1 MTGSVFGPA
10 GLLLDGC
17 GPGLGERK
25 GKSGV
30 MGDNNLLLIERTE
43 LPLTQKW
50 NAWKRPAAGANRAND
65 GLQGQ
70 VCASTPRLQVQ
81 HSGALDTIYTVVG
94 ATTCSHQ
101 FHHDTLPPCANAE
114 YHCTI
119 HTILFPNTLLSRLH
133 LLSFI
138 ISSHLLWTL
147 WAWLVVSKIGTFF
160 IPPHFWEM
168 MRQC

>member
-1 MTGSVFGPA
+1 MTRSRLVLQMVDNFDDRERARA
-10 GLLLDGC
+10 GWFVLDGC

-81 HSGALDTIYTVVG
+81 HSGALDTIYAV
-94 ATTCSHQ
+94 CSQ
-101 FHHDTLPPCANAE
+101 GNYL
-114 YHCTI
+114 
-119 HTILFPNTLLSRLH
+119 
-133 LLSFI
+133 
-138 ISSHLLWTL
+138 
-147 WAWLVVSKIGTFF
+147 
-160 IPPHFWEM
+160 
-168 MRQC
+168 